1 MNNLTENSIRKA
13 KILEKQY
20 KIYDG
25 DGVFLLI
32 HPNGSKYWRMK
43 YTFDGKSKL
52 ASFGVWPGVSLK
64 EARERRHEA
73 KQKIKSG
80 INPVEEKR
88 KNKQLQQMQSTNK
101 GNNEYLQ
108 AKESNNVFYQWL
120 RLLSPQKKR
129 IETQA
134 SLQLLKSNVFDNVD
148 RKPFSMLN
156 KEELNKIL
164 GNIYVN
170 RRDLFQ
176 IIWNFYLSFPILNIA
191 VLFLMLLYVMDFFP
205 ALLTTVLY
213 FILTV
218 CTAVVFGLWEEKRCR
233 NSSGI

>member
-1 MNNLTENSIRKA
+1 MNKLTENAIREA
-13 KILEKQY
+13 PVREKQY

-25 DGVFLLI
+25 GGMFLLI

-73 KQKIKSG
+73 KQKIKMG

-88 KNKQLQQMQSTNK
+88 KNKQLQQKQTKVKVRNESVQSKKNPTAYN
-101 GNNEYLQ
+101 
-108 AKESNNVFYQWL
+108 QWF
-120 RLLSPQKKR
+120 RLLSPHGKGIE
-129 IETQA
+129 IET
-134 SLQLLKSNVFDNVD
+134 SLQLLKSNVFDNAG
-148 RKPFSMLN
+148 RKPYSLLDKQEFN
-156 KEELNKIL
+156 EIL
-164 GNIYVN
+164 GNIYRN

-176 IIWNFYLSFPILNIA
+176 IIWDFYLSFPILNIA
-191 VLFLMLLYVMDFFP
+191 VLFLLLLIVMDFFP
-205 ALLTTVLY
+205 ALLTTMLY

-218 CTAVVFGLWEEKRCR
+218 CTAVAIVLWEEKKLEE
-233 NSSGI
+233 

>member
-13 KILEKQY
+13 QVLEKQY

-25 DGVFLLI
+25 DGMFLLI

-43 YTFDGKSKL
+43 YTFDSKSKL

-73 KQKIKSG
+73 KQKIKMG

-88 KNKQLQQMQSTNK
+88 KNKQLQQKVSTVK
-101 GNNEYLQ
+101 VNNESVQ
-108 AKESNNVFYQWL
+108 AKESATVSNQWF
-120 RLLSPQKKR
+120 RLLSPQLKGR
-129 IETQA
+129 ETEA
-134 SLQLLKSNVFDNVD
+134 SLQMLKSNVFDNAG
-148 RKPFSMLN
+148 RKPFSLLD
-156 KEELNKIL
+156 KQELNEML
-164 GNIYVN
+164 GNIYRN

-176 IIWNFYLSFPILNIA
+176 IIWDFYLSFPILNIA
-191 VLFLMLLYVMDFFP
+191 VLFLLLLIVMDFFP
-205 ALLTTVLY
+205 ALLTTMLY

-218 CTAVVFGLWEEKRCR
+218 CTAVAFGLWEEKKVLE
-233 NSSGI
+233 